1 MKATLANSPHLSTI
15 LWANLL
21 MGIWVT
27 LSPFVLGFNHNL
39 AAVWSNIATGVAII
53 VVAVASGW
61 DNESPPAIM
70 VPLGVWLYA
79 SPLVLNFS
87 HWAYF
92 ANNIIM
98 AFAVIIAAA
107 VAEGL
112 RLPPRVP
119 SR

>member
-1 MKATLANSPHLSTI
+1 MKATFANSPHLSTI
-15 LWANLL
+15 LWVNVL
-21 MGIWVT
+21 MGIWVI
-27 LSPFVLGFNHNL
+27 LSPFVLGFNHNI

-61 DNESPPAIM
+61 DSRSLPAAM

-92 ANNIIM
+92 TSNIIM
-98 AFAVIIAAA
+98 AFAVIAAAA
-107 VAEGL
+107 VAEGV
-112 RLPPRVP
+112 RPPPRVP
-119 SR
+119 TH

>member
-1 MKATLANSPHLSTI
+1 MKATFVNSLHLSTI
-15 LWANLL
+15 LWANVL

-39 AAVWSNIATGVAII
+39 AAVWSNIGTGVAII

-61 DNESPPAIM
+61 ENESPPAIM

-112 RLPPRVP
+112 RSPPRVP

>member
-1 MKATLANSPHLSTI
+1 MKATFANSSHLSTI
-15 LWANLL
+15 LWTNVL
-21 MGIWVT
+21 MGIWVI
-27 LSPFVLGFNHNL
+27 LSPFVLGFNHNI
-39 AAVWSNIATGVAII
+39 AAVTSNIVTGVVII
-53 VVAVASGW
+53 VVAVAGGW
-61 DNESPPAIM
+61 ENESLPAIM

-98 AFAVIIAAA
+98 AFAVIVAAA

-112 RLPPRVP
+112 RSPRRIP